1 MPQNI
6 DLKTFLGD
14 NPYYAN
20 ASEQVAASPAST
32 QPRIL
37 TPAESAAFYAENLA
51 DSGRV
56 MMPDG
61 TYMKFNPDGT
71 EYRYYETGQPV
82 NPQGGFANAPMKS
95 IDLSTFLGNNPY
107 YQNQTEVVA
116 PVTPV
121 VPAEQP
127 QQPAAD
133 PRGVRNPKYEGQ
145 MFLPEQMPEDL
156 YLPATPAPA
165 MTGITS
171 QLPPEYQYQ
180 IDLINRYRP

>member
-6 DLKTFLGD
+6 DLATFLGD

-20 ASEQVAASPAST
+20 ASKQVAASLAST

-61 TYMKFNPDGT
+61 TYMEFNPAGR
-71 EYRYYETGQPV
+71 EYQYYETGQPV
-82 NPQGGFANAPMKS
+82 NPRGGFASVPMKS

-107 YQNQTEVVA
+107 YQNQTEAVVQDA
-116 PVTPV
+116 QA
-121 VPAEQP
+121 VPA
-127 QQPAAD
+127 D
-133 PRGVRNPKYEGQ
+133 
-145 MFLPEQMPEDL
+145 
-156 YLPATPAPA
+156 

-180 IDLINRYRP
+180 IDLINQYRP